1 MEKISAEVLET
12 FKVLPNIGDVAS
24 RVLYNEGFRSVQEV
38 AESDPDD
45 LAKLLEMNREK
56 AAEIVESAVHLS
68 KTGEMTKEK
77 EESVETKGEPSGAA
91 QSGSSPPAG
100 PTGRSVDELE
110 GVGEKTAQVL
120 KSNGFQTVQDILKS
134 DVEHLSS
141 LPGIGAKK
149 AEKLIQAAREYSGG
163 KERE

>member
-1 MEKISAEVLET
+1 
-12 FKVLPNIGDVAS
+12 
-24 RVLYNEGFRSVQEV
+24 
-38 AESDPDD
+38 
-45 LAKLLEMNREK
+45 MNREK
-56 AAEIVESAVHLS
+56 GAEIVESAIHLS
-68 KTGEMTKEK
+68 KTGEASKEK
-77 EESVETKGEPSGAA
+77 VESAETKGEPLEAA
-91 QSGSSPPAG
+91 QSGSSPAVG
-100 PTGRSVDELE
+100 PTERSVDQLE

-120 KSNGFQTVQDILKS
+120 KSNGFQTIQDILKS